1 LEIGKSTVGID
12 KSTVGIDRSTVGIDK
27 STVGIDRSTVGID
40 KSTVGIDKST
50 VGIDKSWIKPLICD
64 YSMVIWA
71 RLLRFT
77 RNDTSTSAVQAE
89 LQTHPSGGVFYYAT
103 AFDFEISACC
113 NFFILVSFLL
123 SSFIT

>member
-1 LEIGKSTVGID
+1 MEIGKSTVGID

-71 RLLRFT
+71 RLLGT
-77 RNDTSTSAVQAE
+77 PVVPVVGAVVVVA
-89 LQTHPSGGVFYYAT
+89 PVRVNPGGTLPVANPT
-103 AFDFEISACC
+103 
-113 NFFILVSFLL
+113 
-123 SSFIT
+123 